1 MSLQS
6 FKSSLLWKKVQL
18 IYKNLTFY
26 CFFYTTS
33 AIWFI
38 EILPSIAFL
47 HYSNCV
53 FNWVDGQHAHALIG
67 RIGKEKRELKTVHPC
82 LGHLRFLYCIA
93 DTWFA
98 IKNDNDTSVR
108 AVVMLYVRIKTV
120 LTLYHHFQH
129 YKFMIRE
136 MFSPSVL
143 PFMFNMYKTC

>member
-1 MSLQS
+1 ML
-6 FKSSLLWKKVQL
+6 
-18 IYKNLTFY
+18 
-26 CFFYTTS
+26 FYTTS

-129 YKFMIRE
+129 YKFMIRC
-136 MFSPSVL
+136 FHLVSCL
-143 PFMFNMYKTC
+143 LCLTCIRHANLKIVFIYSRN